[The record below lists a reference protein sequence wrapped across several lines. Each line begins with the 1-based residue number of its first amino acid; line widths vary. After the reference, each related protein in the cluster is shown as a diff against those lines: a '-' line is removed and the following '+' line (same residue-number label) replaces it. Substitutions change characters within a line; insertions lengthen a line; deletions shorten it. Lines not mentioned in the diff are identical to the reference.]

1 MAGILDSLIPN
12 PNRNLN
18 SMYQAGDGSRV
29 DFSPKSMARG
39 ALTQGPVASG
49 LGVANSP
56 YTTTQQK
63 VGGGL
68 GAGLGAIA
76 GLTLPGAG
84 PLGILGAMLNGMG
97 AYHDVN
103 DPENLSGNMSLTPD
117 GILSGS
123 MNAPGGYFNQTGSL
137 NNYNT
142 LNTAPENTKVNMYSG
157 TDVAETVDA
166 PTAAARTEYEMM
178 ADTMDS
184 GDGEGGEGGSVLC
197 TALHY
202 HGLMADDVFK
212 ADTAHGRKLPTD
224 VIAGYHSWAKPI
236 ARKMKKRRWLAQV
249 LEPLITPW
257 AIEMAHR
264 EGVRDKGHIIGKI
277 YMAIGVPA
285 CSFIGKIK
293 CLRFSIA

>member
-1 MAGILDSLIPN
+1 
-12 PNRNLN
+12 
-18 SMYQAGDGSRV
+18 MYEAGDGSRV

-103 DPENLSGNMSLTPD
+103 NRDNLSGTMNLTPD

-123 MNAPGGYFNQTGSL
+123 MDAPGGYFNQTGSL

-178 ADTMDS
+178 AETMDS

-212 ADTAHGRKLPTD
+212 ADVAHGRKLPTD